1 MKLKF
6 TISIVSGLLLL
17 TGLPMQLYAEPGQ
30 RQFQG
35 VSYSYDHWPK
45 RWSSA
50 IHQQQ
55 DARFPTR
62 QKSDIP
68 RQHKEHSISARD
80 LFYVPSTDNR
90 YGFAYPGSQ
99 VDERLSRNRYLRAIR
114 TSPRES
120 AYAYHPIQP
129 MYFSGQFGPVY
140 GGFGMNSG
148 AVGFDPVMGMPGN
161 GMPFMPGAPYRYPA
175 VGFQGGG
182 YMGTPNP
189 NW

>member
-1 MKLKF
+1 MKPKIV
-6 TISIVSGLLLL
+6 ISIVSGLFLLS
-17 TGLPMQLYAEPGQ
+17 GLAMPLYAEPGQ
-30 RQFQG
+30 RQMQA

-62 QKSDIP
+62 QKSEIP
-68 RQHKEHSISARD
+68 KQHKEQSISARD

-90 YGFAYPGSQ
+90 YGVAYPGSQ
-99 VDERLSRNRYLRAIR
+99 FDERLSRNRYLRAIR

-140 GGFGMNSG
+140 GGIGMNS
-148 AVGFDPVMGMPGN
+148 AMVGFDPVMGMPGN
-161 GMPFMPGAPYRYPA
+161 GMLNMPAAPYGYPA
-175 VGFQGGG
+175 PGFQAGG
-182 YMGTPNP
+182 YWRTPHP